1 MNTELKKKAKND
13 LEKDLSKPMNNAFL
27 KNLLE
32 IWESI
37 KNRNQARKNCLVSE
51 PQTYD
56 TNIFLFKKFISC
68 RNAKHYRYIMMPKPV
83 YLDLS
88 VLQLSKIV
96 IYESWYFYLKLKYGK
111 KAKFCYMDKENF
123 MVYMK
128 TEEIYAD
135 IAEDTEERFNT

>member
-1 MNTELKKKAKND
+1 
-13 LEKDLSKPMNNAFL
+13 
-27 KNLLE
+27 
-32 IWESI
+32 
-37 KNRNQARKNCLVSE
+37 
-51 PQTYD
+51 
-56 TNIFLFKKFISC
+56 
-68 RNAKHYRYIMMPKPV
+68 MMPKPV
-83 YLDLS
+83 YLGLS

-111 KAKFCYMDKENF
+111 KANFCYMDKENF